1 MGLQRQRWWAPRVAC
16 TLCNYQ
22 DNGPS
27 AEPCLHFVCC
37 VVCLQEAARCSGS
50 TAAGM
55 GGWTASTRTRT
66 GGSTC
71 RQRGRRASGWRAA
84 YATSRCAPYQETYTR
99 ETECNLGPLCLHGE
113 IPERPT
119 PARAWQSLVGHLGHS
134 AVTMGTTPRRAEAKG
149 PSTPYHREQHHRHRC
164 GRHQPSSP
172 DAYIIMNNAHC
183 SVAIILWGAKLVRRK
198 PRHCGRRHHQR
209 RRLYAESVRCAR
221 LACRRSTAVQ
231 LIAHLMRPRP
241 VSAP

>member
-1 MGLQRQRWWAPRVAC
+1 LPA
-16 TLCNYQ
+16 
-22 DNGPS
+22 PS
-27 AEPCLHFVCC
+27 AIIRTTGHLLSPACILSAALSVCRRPRG
-37 VVCLQEAARCSGS
+37 ARVRQQRGW
-50 TAAGM
+50 AAGQLRHEP
-55 GGWTASTRTRT
+55 GRADRRVDSEVE
-66 GGSTC
+66 
-71 RQRGRRASGWRAA
+71 GRRAGEQHMRPQGAHH
-84 YATSRCAPYQETYTR
+84 TRKYTR

-209 RRLYAESVRCAR
+209 RRLYAASVRCAR